1 MRTKLIV
8 GSLFAFTAL
17 SSSAAL
23 LDSCL
28 LYTSQS
34 SDVQAVVSLYGLSDL
49 RNIGEGF
56 PEEIRVVHD
65 SPAVTEALLVN
76 GPAFNTFPGESIT
89 KDPKKMLDASPLGHV
104 SGNEPPF
111 LLLHGSADPLV
122 SPEQSASMY
131 QALKA
136 KNQDVKYILVEGAKH
151 GDPPW
156 YQPNIINTVVNFFK
170 EKLGDPAK
178 LAESKQVKGGSL

>member
-1 MRTKLIV
+1 M
-8 GSLFAFTAL
+8 
-17 SSSAAL
+17 
-23 LDSCL
+23 
-28 LYTSQS
+28 
-34 SDVQAVVSLYGLSDL
+34 SDL

-151 GDPPW
+151 GDLPW